1 METQEPTFE
10 LTLKL
15 TLPAKTLKKLKS
27 FAMLSNTTVEELEAL
42 LVSQVEPELSAHFDR
57 VLTQGIVEKLSELDG
72 IRVRIATAEE
82 ADEED
87 AVQAAEDIDEHQ
99 LSGDDDAQENLALA
113 EMMPKQ
119 SVPTQT
125 QAAVARATVAPQG
138 TSMFQFE
145 INAPDVGSDAE
156 RFLDEAELD
165 KLPPY
170 QEEKPHYD
178 SYGPYG
184 RTDGGLAAPR
194 GASKT
199 FVPGK
204 PRVRI
209 SEHTG
214 DESGYF
220 T

>member
-1 METQEPTFE
+1 METQEPMFE

-27 FAMLSNTTVEELEAL
+27 FAMLSNTTVEELERL

-72 IRVRIATAEE
+72 VRVRITSAEE
-82 ADEED
+82 AEEED
-87 AVQAAEDIDEHQ
+87 AAQAAEDSDEHQ
-99 LSGDDDAQENLALA
+99 LSGDDDSEENLSLSETVPRQKVPAETQVAVERAL
-113 EMMPKQ
+113 
-119 SVPTQT
+119 
-125 QAAVARATVAPQG
+125 VAPQG

-145 INAPDVGSDAE
+145 ISAPDVGSDAE
-156 RFLDEAELD
+156 KFLDEAGLD
-165 KLPPY
+165 ETSPL
-170 QEEKPHYD
+170 QD
-178 SYGPYG
+178 RGRNQAYGPYG
-184 RTDGGLAAPR
+184 NTVPR
-194 GASKT
+194 GAAKT

-214 DESGYF
+214 DESSYF